1 MAVET
6 KQGNTT
12 ANGTEQPMLASGSSP
27 NVAKRAP
34 RTSALMKA
42 ASALPTVERSLEA
55 FIAKANETLVDVGN
69 WGAEEQAAK
78 EAEERRREQDAQRW
92 KQAEQ
97 QMRESEQREQAMRR
111 QLDGLQGKLA
121 EAEARAAV
129 AGALSGSSANDAALA
144 ELKKQIEEATERM
157 RAAEEKSQ
165 QVQRELASAK
175 LTGAIPAVVPLEI
188 SGGTEERVRLAE
200 AKAAKAI
207 AAARAAQAGLTVSSA
222 DLAAIES
229 GLVVPMAPQKRS
241 PWLAVTLA
249 FVGGLGI
256 MFVVWKFALSKD
268 DATTPAPQAA
278 VAQPVAAPSDT
289 PPAAKPSVKPIDEDQ
304 VAAPSEPPVSG
315 QTVKVIP
322 IEEPGAAPAPTPAA
336 VPAPAPAAVEEPKSE
351 PKAVAKRAKKPS
363 RAKKT
368 ATTTASSSKTKF
380 ADPFADDTAKPE
392 KAAKTEK
399 KGEKLVDPF

>member
-1 MAVET
+1 MMAVET

-12 ANGTEQPMLASGSSP
+12 TNGASEPMLASGSSP
-27 NVAKRAP
+27 AVPRGRAP
-34 RTSALMKA
+34 RNSALMKA

-78 EAEERRREQDAQRW
+78 EAAKAAEEKRREQDALRW

-97 QMRESEQREQAMRR
+97 QMRESDQREQAMRR

-129 AGALSGSSANDAALA
+129 AGALSGSSANDSALH

-165 QVQRELASAK
+165 QVQHELASARM
-175 LTGAIPAVVPLEI
+175 TGSMPVVVPLEI
-188 SGGTEERVRLAE
+188 GTHGSDERVRLAE

-229 GLVVPMAPQKRS
+229 GLVVPMAPRKRS
-241 PWLAVTLA
+241 PWLAVSLA
-249 FVGGLGI
+249 FIGGLGI

-268 DATTPAPQAA
+268 DAATPAPQTA
-278 VAQPVAAPSDT
+278 VAQQPVAAPS
-289 PPAAKPSVKPIDEDQ
+289 VKPIVDDQ
-304 VAAPSEPPVSG
+304 AAAPSAP
-315 QTVKVIP
+315 TVKAIP
-322 IEEPGAAPAPTPAA
+322 IEEPGAAPAPTPTAE
-336 VPAPAPAAVEEPKSE
+336 PAPAPAVEEPRSE
-351 PKAVAKRAKKPS
+351 PKAVAKRTKKPS
-363 RAKKT
+363 RAKKA
-368 ATTTASSSKTKF
+368 ATTTTASSKTKF
-380 ADPFADDTAKPE
+380 ADPFGDDTTAAKPE
-392 KAAKTEK
+392 KAAKSEK
-399 KGEKLVDPF
+399 KSEKLVDPF

>member
-12 ANGTEQPMLASGSSP
+12 TNRASEPLLASGSSP
-27 NVAKRAP
+27 AVPRTRAP
-34 RTSALMKA
+34 RNSALMKA

-78 EAEERRREQDAQRW
+78 EAAKAAEEKRREQDALRW

-97 QMRESEQREQAMRR
+97 QMRESDQREQAMRR

-129 AGALSGSSANDAALA
+129 AGALSGSSANDSALH

-157 RAAEEKSQ
+157 RAAEEKSH

-175 LTGAIPAVVPLEI
+175 LTGAMPAVAPLEI
-188 SGGTEERVRLAE
+188 TTHGTDERVRLAE

-207 AAARAAQAGLTVSSA
+207 AAARAAQAGLSVSSA

-268 DATTPAPQAA
+268 DAATPAAQTA
-278 VAQPVAAPSDT
+278 VAQPVAAPKDT
-289 PPAAKPSVKPIDEDQ
+289 PPAKPSVRPINEDQ
-304 VAAPSEPPVSG
+304 AAAPGEPS
-315 QTVKVIP
+315 VKVIP
-322 IEEPGAAPAPTPAA
+322 IEEPGAAPAPTPA
-336 VPAPAPAAVEEPKSE
+336 VPAPVVDEQPRSE
-351 PKAVAKRAKKPS
+351 HKAVAKRAKKPS
-363 RAKKT
+363 RAKK
-368 ATTTASSSKTKF
+368 ATTATASSSKTKF
-380 ADPFADDTAKPE
+380 ADPFGDDTTAAKPE
-392 KAAKTEK
+392 KAAKSEK
-399 KGEKLVDPF
+399 KSEKLVDPF